1 MTLHYFDARVILAA
15 LFPLATL
22 LVACDPIHSPVYNMT
37 DCPIAATVRYSDG
50 QVYPGL
56 LRPKTRMSW
65 MGGPIVTD
73 ISDIKIEDSFGQKF
87 DFPRDALFRLTNQ
100 TSIDAEFGFDGRDL
114 RLIKSQDRQ
123 NYRAASDFMS
133 LPAEYPSC
141 RR

>member
-1 MTLHYFDARVILAA
+1 MQVNFTKWSSFAGLALPA
-15 LFPLATL
+15 LL
-22 LVACDPIHSPVYNMT
+22 LSACDPAHFPVYNMT

-56 LRPKTRMSW
+56 LRPKTRMAW

-100 TSIDAEFGFDGRDL
+100 TSIDAEFGFNGRDL
-114 RLIKSQDRQ
+114 QLMKSEDERS
-123 NYRAASDFMS
+123 YKEAGDFMS

-141 RR
+141 HR